1 MKKEFVNKTSI
12 NDHLGCFGNFNLEDS
27 ICKKF
32 CALSLRCAIDRERDI
47 RLELMED
54 LMSSDC
60 MLIKIQ

>member
-1 MKKEFVNKTSI
+1 MKKYFNDKTSI

-27 ICKKF
+27 ICKTF